1 MPHGHFLAAF
11 FLFTATSFQPMPHN
25 KAPLAVT
32 LPKDITASI
41 AVFLVALPLCLG
53 IALASNAP
61 LFSGLISGIV
71 GGIVVGILSGSHK
84 SVSGPAAGLTAIVAA
99 QIAAL
104 GSFEA
109 FLAAV
114 VVAGVMQVVMGTLRL
129 GFIAAF
135 FPLSVIKG
143 LLAAIGLILILKQI
157 PHVLG
162 HDTDAE
168 GEMSFE
174 QPDHENTFSELLA
187 TVSDI
192 QPGAALIGLLSVVFL
207 LLWDRSKALKKS
219 PVPSALV
226 VVVVG
231 VVVNLILRKMGHA
244 WEIKASHLVQVPVAG
259 DLQAFLG
266 FLQFPDSAHFSNPA
280 IFKAAITIAL
290 VATLE
295 TLLNLEAVDKIDPD
309 QRQSPAN
316 RELVAQGIGNVTAGL
331 IGGLPMTSVI
341 VRSSVNINSGGK
353 TKLSAI
359 LHGILLVVC
368 VITVPQWLNEIP
380 LAALA
385 AILITTGFKLASP
398 TLFKSMWAEGTRQ
411 FLPFAM
417 TIAAIVVTDLLV
429 GVMIGLGISILFI
442 LHSNLRRPVR
452 RIVEKH
458 TSGDVLRI
466 ELANQV
472 SFLNR
477 ASLEKTLHEV
487 PRGGH
492 VLIDARQTNYI
503 DPDIR
508 DLISDFHDT
517 TSKAH
522 GVEVSLVGFKEHYD
536 FNDHIEF
543 IDYTSREVQSSL
555 TPATVL
561 GILQEGNK
569 RFLAGERIQRDF
581 SRQVAATASGQF
593 PMAAVLSC
601 IDSRTPAEV
610 IFDLGLGDIFS
621 VRVAGNIAASEL
633 LGSMEYACN
642 VAGSKL
648 ILVMGHTSCGAVN
661 AAVDL
666 LAAAKKASEAT
677 GCSNLDGL
685 VTEIQ
690 QAIDPRTL
698 KQPAQWQ
705 PGEKAAYSNEI
716 ARRNVIRTIHVIR
729 ERSATL
735 DRLVREGRIAIVGG
749 LYDVSTGQV
758 SFFQTSSSSQAK
770 LELPLAA

>member
-1 MPHGHFLAAF
+1 
-11 FLFTATSFQPMPHN
+11 MPHN

-71 GGIVVGILSGSHK
+71 GGLLVGLLSGSHK

-114 VVAGVMQVVMGTLRL
+114 VVAGVMQVMMGTLRL

-157 PHVLG
+157 PHVFG
-162 HDTDAE
+162 HDADAE
-168 GEMSFE
+168 GEMSFD
-174 QPDHENTFSELLA
+174 QPDHENTFSELWA

-192 QPGAALIGLLSVVFL
+192 QPGAAMIGMLSIVLLM
-207 LLWDRSKALKKS
+207 LWDRSKTLKKS
-219 PVPSALV
+219 PVPAALV
-226 VVVVG
+226 VVVLGVG
-231 VVVNLILRKMGHA
+231 INMMLRRIGSA
-244 WEIKASHLVQVPVAG
+244 WAIEPSHLVQVPVAQ
-259 DLQAFLG
+259 DVQAFLG
-266 FLQFPDSAHFSNPA
+266 FMQFPDFAQFGSPA
-280 IFKAAITIAL
+280 ILKAAVTIAL

-309 QRQSPAN
+309 QRQSPPN
-316 RELVAQGIGNVTAGL
+316 RELIAQGIGNITAGL
-331 IGGLPMTSVI
+331 VGGLPMTSVI
-341 VRSSVNINSGGK
+341 VRSSVNINAGGR

-359 LHGILLVVC
+359 LHGVLLVLC

-380 LAALA
+380 LSALA

-398 TLFKSMWAEGTRQ
+398 TLFKSMWNEGSRQ
-411 FLPFAM
+411 FLPFAI

-429 GVMIGLGISILFI
+429 GVLIGLGISILYI
-442 LHSNLRRPVR
+442 LHSNLRRPLR
-452 RIVEKH
+452 RIMEKH
-458 TSGDVLRI
+458 SSGDVLRI

-477 ASLEKTLHEV
+477 ATIEKTLHDV

-492 VLIDARQTNYI
+492 VLIDARSTDYI

-522 GVEVSLVGFKEHYD
+522 GVEVSLVGFKDHYD

-543 IDYTSREVQSSL
+543 IDFTSREVQSGL
-555 TPATVL
+555 TPAAVL
-561 GILQEGNK
+561 GILQDGNR

-621 VRVAGNIAASEL
+621 ARVAGNIAARDL
-633 LGSMEYACN
+633 IGSMEYACV

-648 ILVMGHTSCGAVN
+648 VVVMGHTSCGAVN

-666 LAAAKKASEAT
+666 ICSQKSAAEAT
-677 GCSNLDGL
+677 GCGNLDGL

-690 QAIDPRTL
+690 QCIDPKTC
-698 KQPAQWQ
+698 KQPAQWL
-705 PGEKAAYSNEI
+705 PGEKAAYSNEV
-716 ARRNVIRTIHVIR
+716 ARRNVLRTIHVIR
-729 ERSATL
+729 ERSTAL
-735 DRLVREGRIAIVGG
+735 DRLVKDEKIAILGA
-749 LYDVSTGQV
+749 LYDVNTGEV
-758 SFFQTSSSSQAK
+758 SFFQTSESSASP
-770 LELPLAA
+770 LPVPMVTIV

>member
-1 MPHGHFLAAF
+1 
-11 FLFTATSFQPMPHN
+11 MPHN
-25 KAPLAVT
+25 QAPLSVT

-61 LFSGLISGIV
+61 LFSGVVSGIV
-71 GGIVVGILSGSHK
+71 GGILVGWLSGSHK

-104 GSFEA
+104 GSFEV

-114 VVAGVMQVVMGTLRL
+114 VVAGVIQVVMGTLRL

-157 PHVLG
+157 PHVFG
-162 HDTDAE
+162 HDADAE

-174 QPDHENTFSELLA
+174 QPDQQNTFSELWA

-192 QPGAALIGLLSVVFL
+192 QPGAALIGLLSIAL
-207 LLWDRSKALKKS
+207 LLIWDRTKVLKKC

-226 VVVVG
+226 VVVLG
-231 VVVNLILRKMGHA
+231 VVINMILKNMGSA
-244 WEIKASHLVQVPVAG
+244 WAIQPSHLVQVPVAK
-259 DLQAFLG
+259 DFDAFLG
-266 FLQFPDSAHFSNPA
+266 FLQFPEFAHFSHPA
-280 IFKAAITIAL
+280 VFKAAVTIAL

-309 QRQSPAN
+309 QRQSPPN
-316 RELVAQGIGNVTAGL
+316 RELVAQGFGNIVAGF

-341 VRSSVNINSGGK
+341 VRSSVNINSGGR

-359 LHGILLVVC
+359 LHGILLVLC

-385 AILITTGFKLASP
+385 AILITTGFKLASL
-398 TLFKSMWAEGTRQ
+398 TLFKSMWSEGTRQ
-411 FLPFAM
+411 FLPFVI
-417 TIAAIVVTDLLV
+417 TIAAIVLTDLLV
-429 GVMIGLGISILFI
+429 GVLIGLGITILII

-458 TSGDVLRI
+458 SSGDVLRI

-477 ASLEKTLHEV
+477 ASLEKTLHDI

-492 VLIDARQTNYI
+492 VLIDARNTDYI

-522 GVEVSLVGFKEHYD
+522 GVEVSLIGFKDHYD

-543 IDYTSREVQSSL
+543 IDYTSREVQSGL
-555 TPATVL
+555 TPAAVL
-561 GILQEGNK
+561 GILQDGNR

-610 IFDLGLGDIFS
+610 VFDLGLGDIFS

-677 GCSNLDGL
+677 GCVNLDGL

-690 QAIDPRTL
+690 QSIDPRTL
-698 KQPAQWQ
+698 KQPSQWQ
-705 PGEKAAYSNEI
+705 PGEKSAYSNEI
-716 ARRNVIRTIHVIR
+716 SRRNVIRTIQVIR
-729 ERSATL
+729 QRSATL
-735 DRLVREGRIAIVGG
+735 DKLVLEGKIAIVGA
-749 LYDVSTGQV
+749 LYDVGTGQV
-758 SFFQTSSSSQAK
+758 DIFQTRDSSVDK
-770 LELPLAA
+770 LELPMATLA

>member
-1 MPHGHFLAAF
+1 M
-11 FLFTATSFQPMPHN
+11 SYN
-25 KAPLAVT
+25 KAPFAVT

-71 GGIVVGILSGSHK
+71 GGIVVGLISSSQK

-99 QIAAL
+99 QITLL

-114 VVAGVMQVVMGTLRL
+114 AVAGVIQILMGVFRL

-157 PHVLG
+157 PHVFG
-162 HDTDAE
+162 HDADAE
-168 GEMSFE
+168 GEMSFD
-174 QPDHENTFSELLA
+174 QPDHENTFTEIWSSLF
-187 TVSDI
+187 DI
-192 QPGAALIGLLSVVFL
+192 QPGAALIGLVSILVL
-207 LLWDRSKALKKS
+207 MLWDRSKTLKKS

-226 VVVVG
+226 VVVFGVG
-231 VVVNLILRKMGHA
+231 INMILRQMGSA
-244 WEIKASHLVQVPVAG
+244 WTIEPSHLVQVPVAK
-259 DLQAFLG
+259 DIQAFLG
-266 FLQFPDSAHFSNPA
+266 FMQFPDAAQFGNPA
-280 IFKAAITIAL
+280 ILKAAVTIAL

-309 QRQSPAN
+309 QHQAPPN
-316 RELVAQGIGNVTAGL
+316 RELIAQGIGNVTAGL

-341 VRSSVNINSGGK
+341 VRSSVNINAGGR

-359 LHGILLVVC
+359 LHGVLLTLC

-380 LAALA
+380 LSALA
-385 AILITTGFKLASP
+385 AILIVTGLKLASP
-398 TLFKSMWAEGTRQ
+398 ALFKQMWSEGSRQ
-411 FLPFAM
+411 FLPFMM
-417 TIAAIVVTDLLV
+417 TIAAIVVTDLLM
-429 GVMIGLGISILFI
+429 GVLIGLGISILFI
-442 LHSNLRRPVR
+442 LHSNLRRPLR

-477 ASLEKTLHEV
+477 ATIEKTLHDV

-492 VLIDARQTNYI
+492 VLLDASSTDYI

-508 DLISDFHDT
+508 DLITDFQNT

-522 GVEVSLVGFKEHYD
+522 GVEVSLVGFKDHYA
-536 FNDHIEF
+536 FNDHIQF

-561 GILQEGNK
+561 DILREGNR

-581 SRQVAATASGQF
+581 SRQVTATASGQF

-621 VRVAGNIAASEL
+621 ARVAGNIAAKDL
-633 LGSMEYACN
+633 IGSMEYACV

-648 ILVMGHTSCGAVN
+648 IVVMGHTSCGAVN

-666 LAAAKKASEAT
+666 ICSRKSAAEAT
-677 GCSNLDGL
+677 GCGNLDGL

-690 QAIDPRTL
+690 QSIDLKTC
-698 KQPAQWQ
+698 KQPGQWL
-705 PGEKAAYSNEI
+705 PGEKAAYSNEVS
-716 ARRNVIRTIHVIR
+716 RRNVIRTIHVIR
-729 ERSATL
+729 ERSTAL
-735 DRLVREGRIAIVGG
+735 DKMVSEGKIAVVGA
-749 LYDVSTGQV
+749 LYDVGTGEV
-758 SFFQTSSSSQAK
+758 TFFQTQESSLAK
-770 LELPLAA
+770 LHLPMTRAG

>member
-1 MPHGHFLAAF
+1 
-11 FLFTATSFQPMPHN
+11 MPHN

-259 DLQAFLG
+259 DFQAFLG

>member
-1 MPHGHFLAAF
+1 
-11 FLFTATSFQPMPHN
+11 MPHN

-61 LFSGLISGIV
+61 LFAGLISGIV
-71 GGIVVGILSGSHK
+71 GGILVGMLSGSHK

-114 VVAGVMQVVMGTLRL
+114 VVAGVIQVLMGTLRL

-157 PHVLG
+157 PHVFG
-162 HDTDAE
+162 HDADAE

-174 QPDHENTFSELLA
+174 QPDHENTFSELWA
-187 TVSDI
+187 TISDI
-192 QPGAALIGLLSVVFL
+192 QPGAALIGILSIVLLM
-207 LLWDRSKALKKS
+207 LWDRSKMLKKS

-226 VVVVG
+226 VVVIGVG
-231 VVVNLILRKMGHA
+231 INMILRQMGSA
-244 WEIKASHLVQVPVAG
+244 WAIQPSHLVQVPVAE
-259 DLQAFLG
+259 DFAAFLG
-266 FLQFPDSAHFSNPA
+266 FLQFPDTAHFGNPA
-280 IFKAAITIAL
+280 IFKAAVTIAL

-309 QRQSPAN
+309 QRQSPPN
-316 RELVAQGIGNVTAGL
+316 RELVAQGIGNITAGFL
-331 IGGLPMTSVI
+331 GGLPMTSVI
-341 VRSSVNINSGGK
+341 VRSSVNINSGGR

-359 LHGILLVVC
+359 LHGVLLVLC
-368 VITVPQWLNEIP
+368 VVTMPQWLNEIP

-385 AILITTGFKLASP
+385 AILITTGLKLASP
-398 TLFKSMWAEGTRQ
+398 TLFKSMWNEGTRQ
-411 FLPFAM
+411 FLPFAI
-417 TIAAIVVTDLLV
+417 TIAAIVLTDLLV
-429 GVMIGLGISILFI
+429 GVLIGLGITILFI
-442 LHSNLRRPVR
+442 LHSNLRRPLR
-452 RIVEKH
+452 RIMEKH
-458 TSGDVLRI
+458 SSGDVLRI

-477 ASLEKTLHEV
+477 ATIEKTLHDV

-492 VLIDARQTNYI
+492 VLIDARSTDYI

-522 GVEVSLVGFKEHYD
+522 GVEVSLVGFKDHYD

-543 IDYTSREVQSSL
+543 IDFTSREVQSGL
-555 TPATVL
+555 TPAAVL
-561 GILQEGNK
+561 GILQDGNR

-581 SRQVAATASGQF
+581 SRQVAATAAGQF

-621 VRVAGNIAASEL
+621 ARVAGNIAARDL
-633 LGSMEYACN
+633 IGSMEYACV

-648 ILVMGHTSCGAVN
+648 VVVMGHTSCGAVN

-666 LAAAKKASEAT
+666 ICSQKSAAEAT
-677 GCSNLDGL
+677 GCGNLDGL

-690 QAIDPRTL
+690 QCIDMKTC
-698 KQPAQWQ
+698 KQPNQWL
-705 PGEKAAYSNEI
+705 PGEKAAYSNEVS
-716 ARRNVIRTIHVIR
+716 RCNVIRTIHVIR
-729 ERSATL
+729 ERSAAL
-735 DRLVREGRIAIVGG
+735 DKLVREGKIAIVGS
-749 LYDVSTGQV
+749 LYDVSTGEV
-758 SFFQTSSSSQAK
+758 TFFQTPDSSLAK
-770 LELPLAA
+770 LDLPMTNVA

>member
-1 MPHGHFLAAF
+1 
-11 FLFTATSFQPMPHN
+11 MPHN

-32 LPKDITASI
+32 LPKDIAASI

-61 LFSGLISGIV
+61 LFSGLVSGIV
-71 GGIVVGILSGSHK
+71 GGILVGMLSGSHK

-114 VVAGVMQVVMGTLRL
+114 VVAGVIQVLMGTLRL

-157 PHVLG
+157 PHVFG
-162 HDTDAE
+162 HDADAE

-174 QPDHENTFSELLA
+174 QPDHENTFTELWA
-187 TVSDI
+187 TLSDI
-192 QPGAALIGLLSVVFL
+192 QPGAAMIGVLSIVLLM
-207 LLWDRSKALKKS
+207 LWDRSKTLKKS
-219 PVPSALV
+219 PVPSALIIV
-226 VVVVG
+226 VLGVG
-231 VVVNLILRKMGHA
+231 INMLMRRMGSA
-244 WEIKASHLVQVPVAG
+244 WAIEPSHLVQVPVAK
-259 DLQAFLG
+259 DFQAFLG
-266 FLQFPDSAHFSNPA
+266 FLQFPDFAQIGSPA

-309 QRQSPAN
+309 QRQSPPN
-316 RELVAQGIGNVTAGL
+316 RELVAQGIGNVAAGL

-341 VRSSVNINSGGK
+341 VRSSVNINSGGR
-353 TKLSAI
+353 TKISAI
-359 LHGILLVVC
+359 LHGVLLVLC
-368 VITVPQWLNEIP
+368 VVTLPHWLNEIP

-385 AILITTGFKLASP
+385 AILITTGLKLASP
-398 TLFKSMWAEGTRQ
+398 KLFKSMWSEGTRQ
-411 FLPFAM
+411 FLPFAI
-417 TIAAIVVTDLLV
+417 TIAAIVLTDLLV
-429 GVMIGLGISILFI
+429 GVLIGLGITILFI

-452 RIVEKH
+452 RIMEKH
-458 TSGDVLRI
+458 SSGDVLRI

-477 ASLEKTLHEV
+477 AAIEKTLHDV

-492 VLIDARQTNYI
+492 VLIDARSTDYI

-522 GVEVSLVGFKEHYD
+522 GVEVSLVGFKDHYD

-543 IDYTSREVQSSL
+543 IDFTSREVQSGL
-555 TPATVL
+555 TPAAVL
-561 GILQEGNK
+561 GILQDGNR

-581 SRQVAATASGQF
+581 NRQVAATASGQF

-621 VRVAGNIAASEL
+621 IRVAGNIAASEL

-648 ILVMGHTSCGAVN
+648 VVVMGHTSCGAVN

-677 GCSNLDGL
+677 GCVNLDGL
-685 VTEIQ
+685 VAEIQ

-716 ARRNVIRTIHVIR
+716 SRRNVMRTMRVIR

-735 DRLVREGRIAIVGG
+735 DKLVREGKIAIVGG
-749 LYDVSTGQV
+749 LYDVATGQV
-758 SFFQTSSSSQAK
+758 SLFQTQESSVAK
-770 LELPLAA
+770 LDLPMATLAA